1 LLPAHFALRQCEPAS
16 FFLPTT
22 MKIPLL
28 TLFLLVSPT
37 LLRAADFKRDIVPIL
52 KAECYKCHSEESGKE
67 KGDFVF
73 DNTKRFSKD
82 IGPGR
87 VIEPGKPEE
96 SRFLET
102 LSLEMDD
109 DAHMPPKKNLTA
121 AQIAKFKEWIAEGA
135 TFDGS
140 KATAATAP
148 ATAAP
153 EAAPASSAASSLPPA
168 PTMQNWTNTEGKVI
182 QAAMLKL
189 EGENVVLQMANGQ
202 TYNYPL
208 GKLAPESQELAKRGG
223 R

>member
-1 LLPAHFALRQCEPAS
+1 MRTSLLP
-16 FFLPTT
+16 
-22 MKIPLL
+22 LL
-28 TLFLLVSPT
+28 LLSAG
-37 LLRAADFKRDIVPIL
+37 LARGADFKRDIVPIL

-73 DNTKRFSKD
+73 DNVTRFAKD

-102 LSLEMDD
+102 FTLEMDD
-109 DAHMPPKKNLTA
+109 DAHMPPKKNLTP

-140 KATAATAP
+140 KMAAAATPAPSTPAAPDAP
-148 ATAAP
+148 A
-153 EAAPASSAASSLPPA
+153 
-168 PTMQNWTNTEGKVI
+168 MQDWTNTEGKVI
-182 QAAMLKL
+182 QAAMLRL
-189 EGENVVLQMANGQ
+189 DGENVVLQMANGQ

-208 GKLAPESQELAKRGG
+208 SKLSAASQELAKRGG
-223 R
+223 K

>member
-1 LLPAHFALRQCEPAS
+1 M
-16 FFLPTT
+16 
-22 MKIPLL
+22 MKYPLL
-28 TLFLLVSPT
+28 TLVLFVSPASM
-37 LLRAADFKRDIVPIL
+37 RGADFKRDIVPIL

-73 DNTKRFSKD
+73 DNTKRFAKD

-102 LSLEMDD
+102 LTLEMDD
-109 DAHMPPKKNLTA
+109 DAHMPPKKNLTP

-140 KATAATAP
+140 KATVAAATPTTAP
-148 ATAAP
+148 
-153 EAAPASSAASSLPPA
+153 PAAASAPPVAPSQPAA

-208 GKLAPESQELAKRGG
+208 SKLAPESQELAKRGG
-223 R
+223 K